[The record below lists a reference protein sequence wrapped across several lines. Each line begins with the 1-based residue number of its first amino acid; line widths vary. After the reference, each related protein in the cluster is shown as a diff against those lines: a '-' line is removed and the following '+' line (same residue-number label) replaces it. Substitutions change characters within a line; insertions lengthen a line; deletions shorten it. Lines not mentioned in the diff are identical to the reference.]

1 MKTFLTFAARRV
13 CRADFP
19 AEDRDAGPALRFVF
33 DLERCVGEAWLFRLW
48 RMGML
53 THVDGRK
60 LSLSLV
66 DIPCEGWVVEMEE
79 R

>member
-1 MKTFLTFAARRV
+1 
-13 CRADFP
+13 
-19 AEDRDAGPALRFVF
+19 
-33 DLERCVGEAWLFRLW
+33 
-48 RMGML
+48 L